1 MFKSI
6 ITTAL
11 RNMIRN
17 KSFSIINLIGL
28 SVSMSLAMLIIIIVK
43 ESYTFDNFHKDSER
57 IYRVNTM
64 AHRVEG
70 GSEPYASTP
79 MPLGRAIK
87 EEYTFAEDV
96 VTICRRLNG
105 DATYGNV
112 NVPLEG
118 LIVDPSFLDVFNF
131 PLEKG
136 NPATA
141 LSQPNNL
148 ILTAETAER
157 IFGKQ
162 EPLGQ
167 TISVSGYGEF
177 TITGVL
183 KKLTDRTHLEFQ
195 ALGSTTAMAA
205 FEKDGI
211 VSPTTDNWNNYYAS
225 YVYFKL
231 KEGKSID
238 EVNQALTAISKKYYS
253 NLQLETRDK
262 GYDFYLHP
270 LNEIT
275 PGPEL
280 SNQMG
285 SGMPTMLLVFMGT
298 LAGIVL
304 IMSVFNFTNLMIA
317 KSLSRAREIG
327 VRKVVGAQR
336 FQVFFQFVGETVVF
350 AIISLVA
357 SYILLQ
363 FLKTGYLQMP
373 FNEEFPVSLNEDISL
388 YFIFFGFAVC
398 VGLLAGLLP
407 AGYLSAFRPA
417 RVLKDAGNLKVY
429 SKLTFRK
436 VLMIVQFTFSVVF
449 VTIVLIIYSQVDFM
463 LTADYGINDKNI
475 VNVRLQGLAFEKLAR
490 EVKSLPGV
498 VTVGGVSHR
507 LGTWADR
514 ASDYKKSREDQPFV
528 MKDFLV
534 DDNYINNIELEFIA
548 GRNFD
553 PTEQGAHEKHVIL
566 NETALARFQLNDP
579 VSAIGQAI
587 YVNDSVML
595 EVIGVVKDFHFRPLN
610 SEIGPLA
617 LRYSTTDLGFLSA
630 RIDPAK
636 KSEVFTS
643 IEAIWK
649 KLDPVHPVEMMMM
662 DAEIDDAYRQAG
674 FKDILIIVGY
684 IAFLTVTL
692 ACLGMLGMAMYATQI
707 RIKEV
712 GVRKVMGATVPDV
725 VILLSKSFMILIA
738 IAVAIGTPISFA
750 LGNMFLDIYAYKI
763 EITPLLMLTGIS
775 VIAILGLLVICSQ
788 TIKAAASNPVKS
800 LRYE

>member
-11 RNMIRN
+11 RNIIRN

-118 LIVDPSFLDVFNF
+118 LIVDPSFLNVFNF

-141 LSQPNNL
+141 LSEPNNL

-167 TISVSGYGEF
+167 TISVNGYGEF
-177 TITGVL
+177 TVTGVL
-183 KKLTDRTHLEFQ
+183 KKSTNRTHLEFQ
-195 ALGSTTAMAA
+195 ALASTTAIAA

-211 VSPTTDNWNNYYAS
+211 ISATAENWNNYYAS

-231 KEGKSID
+231 KEGKSTD
-238 EVNQALTAISKKYYS
+238 EVNQALAAITKKYYS

-262 GYDFYLHP
+262 GYDFYLQP

-285 SGMPTMLLVFMGT
+285 SGMPTMLLVFMGA

-350 AIISLVA
+350 ALIALMV

-388 YFIFFGFAVC
+388 YFIFLGFAVC

-436 VLMIVQFTFSVVF
+436 VLMIAQFTFSVVF

-498 VTVGGVSHR
+498 VAVGGVSHR

-534 DDNYINNIELEFIA
+534 DDNYITNIELEFIA

-553 PTEQGAHEKHVIL
+553 PAEQGTQEKHVIV
-566 NETALARFQLNDP
+566 NETALVRFQLNDP
-579 VSAIGQAI
+579 VSAIGQTI
-587 YVNDSVML
+587 YVDDSVML

-617 LRYSTTDLGFLSA
+617 LRYSTTDLGLLSA

-636 KSEVFTS
+636 KSEVFAS

-649 KLDPVHPVEMMMM
+649 KLDPIHPVEMMMM

-725 VILLSKSFMILIA
+725 VVLLSKSFMILIA
-738 IAVAIGTPISFA
+738 IAVVIGTPISFA
-750 LGNMFLDIYAYKI
+750 LGTMFLDIYAYKI

-775 VIAILGLLVICSQ
+775 VIAILGLVVICSQ

>member
-6 ITTAL
+6 ITTAI

-17 KSFSIINLIGL
+17 KSFSIINLTGL
-28 SVSMSLAMLIIIIVK
+28 SVSMSLAMLIIIIVR
-43 ESYTFDNFHKDSER
+43 ESYTFDNFHQHAAR

-70 GSEPYASTP
+70 GAEPYASTP

-87 EEYTFAEDV
+87 EDYTFAENV
-96 VTICRRLNG
+96 VTLCRRLNG
-105 DATYGNV
+105 DAIYGNV

-118 LIVDPSFLDVFNF
+118 LIVDPSFFDVFSF

-136 NPATA
+136 NPSTA

-148 ILTAETAER
+148 VLTAESAER

-183 KKLTDRTHLEFQ
+183 KKVTGRTHLEFQ
-195 ALGSTTAMAA
+195 ALASTTAIAG

-211 VSPTTDNWNNYYAS
+211 ISATSDNWNNYYAS
-225 YVYFKL
+225 YVYFTL
-231 KEGKSID
+231 KDGKSLD
-238 EVNQALTAISKKYYS
+238 EVNQALAAISKKYYS

-285 SGMPTMLLVFMGT
+285 SGMPTMLLIFMGT
-298 LAGIVL
+298 LAAIVL

-336 FQVFFQFVGETVVF
+336 FQVFFQFVGETIVF
-350 AIISLVA
+350 SLVA
-357 SYILLQ
+357 LVLSYILLQ

-373 FNEEFPVSLNEDISL
+373 FNEEFPVSLNEDVSL
-388 YFIFFGFAVC
+388 YFIFSGFAVC

-407 AGYLSAFRPA
+407 AGYLSAFRPVS
-417 RVLKDAGNLKVY
+417 VLKDASNLKVY
-429 SKLTFRK
+429 SRLTFRK
-436 VLMIVQFTFSVVF
+436 VLMIAQFTFSVVF
-449 VTIVLIIYSQVDFM
+449 VTIVLIIYSQVNFM

-475 VNVRLQGLAFEKLAR
+475 VNVRLQGLAFEKLAN
-490 EVKSLPGV
+490 EVKVLPGV
-498 VTVGGVSHR
+498 VTVGGVSHQ

-514 ASDYKKSREDQPFV
+514 ASDYKRSREDQPFV

-534 DDNYINNIELEFIA
+534 DDNYINNLELKFIA
-548 GRNFD
+548 GKNFD
-553 PTEQGAHEKHVIL
+553 AAEQGGQEKHVIL
-566 NETALARFQLNDP
+566 NETALPRFQFNDP
-579 VSAIGQAI
+579 VSAVGQTI
-587 YVNDSVML
+587 YVDDSVML

-610 SEIGPLA
+610 SQIGPLA
-617 LRYSTTDLGFLSA
+617 LRYSATGLGFLSA

-636 KSEVFTS
+636 KAEVFAS
-643 IEAIWK
+643 IESIWK
-649 KLDPVHPVEMMMM
+649 KLDPVHPVDMMMM

-692 ACLGMLGMAMYATQI
+692 ACLGMLGMAMYSTQT

-725 VILLSKSFMILIA
+725 VVLLSRSFMILIA
-738 IAVAIGTPISFA
+738 IAVFIGTPISFV
-750 LGNMFLDIYAYKI
+750 LGNLFLDNYAYKI
-763 EITPLLMLTGIS
+763 EITPLLLITGIS
-775 VIAILGLLVICSQ
+775 VIVVLGLLVICSQ